1 MQLGFTISPKFQKIL
16 NASAQINVGYASVD
30 DSVKFFSQLPKSFI
44 KRLYDYYKVDFE
56 MFGYDFP
63 QTYIDLGNDDDDDD
77 KQVESVDADN
87 DHGRDSEDNAG
98 ANLVDEEQEDN

>member
-63 QTYIDLGNDDDDDD
+63 QTYIDLGTDDDD

-98 ANLVDEEQEDN
+98 ADLVDEEQEDN